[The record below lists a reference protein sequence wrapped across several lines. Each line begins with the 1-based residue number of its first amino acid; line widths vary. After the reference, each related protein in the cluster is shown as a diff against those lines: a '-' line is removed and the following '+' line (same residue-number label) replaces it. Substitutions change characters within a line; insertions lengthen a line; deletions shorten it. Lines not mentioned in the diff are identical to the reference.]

1 MVFNYFKI
9 KFVEKDKK
17 RKKDNFNI
25 GQVFSLY
32 GSLHEFNS
40 LGKKNIYICLCN
52 SAQHVPTS
60 EIFCSE
66 NSVSK
71 ISETHCLNMWI
82 LLILY
87 LK

>member
-40 LGKKNIYICLCN
+40 LGKNIYIFVFVTQRSMFPHQKYFVL
-52 SAQHVPTS
+52 
-60 EIFCSE
+60 
-66 NSVSK
+66 K
-71 ISETHCLNMWI
+71 IVLVR
-82 LLILY
+82 Y
-87 LK
+87 LKHTV